1 MQYILVI
8 ASSLRALSVAVSH
21 NMTCMNKIC
30 EHRTILNVVEP
41 AICQV
46 SHHHCMYMWSHYPTQ
61 IRNKFNINH
70 WAVTTPTFTTLK
82 KWEWPGDE
90 AGVDIVA
97 AAGN

>member
-1 MQYILVI
+1 
-8 ASSLRALSVAVSH
+8 
-21 NMTCMNKIC
+21 
-30 EHRTILNVVEP
+30 
-41 AICQV
+41 
-46 SHHHCMYMWSHYPTQ
+46 MYMWSHYPTQ

-97 AAGN
+97 AAGNCDCNLLATIIIQY